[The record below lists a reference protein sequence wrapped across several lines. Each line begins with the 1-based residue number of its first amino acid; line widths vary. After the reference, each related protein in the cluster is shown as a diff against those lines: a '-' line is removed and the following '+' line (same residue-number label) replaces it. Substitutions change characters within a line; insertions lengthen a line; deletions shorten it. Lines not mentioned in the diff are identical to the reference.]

1 LVKEKS
7 DFKRVKITCSRD
19 AAEYAHNFY
28 GFDIELFESFFIM
41 LLNNSNNTI
50 GYVKISQGGIVG
62 TIVDVRIVAKYAVE
76 SLSTGIILVHNHPS
90 GNLKPSQPDIDLT
103 KKIKEG
109 LKILDVTVLDHIIII
124 PIEKNENI
132 KYTSLCDDGLM

>member
-1 LVKEKS
+1 
-7 DFKRVKITCSRD
+7 
-19 AAEYAHNFY
+19 
-28 GFDIELFESFFIM
+28 M